1 MSSDEHKIPRRQGHS
16 VAPTCAPS
24 NPSSDPQPTPV
35 LQLGRQKFPSF
46 YNQIPGTSLVTRQLS
61 HLRGTAGTVWLLDK
75 GTEEIHTSTRAVHIL
90 LGELGAG
97 LLVSERLGQP
107 AL

>member
-1 MSSDEHKIPRRQGHS
+1 M
-16 VAPTCAPS
+16 APTCAPS

-35 LQLGRQKFPSF
+35 LQLGRQKGRREFRRKKGTSF

-90 LGELGAG
+90 LGELEAG
-97 LLVSERLGQP
+97 LLVSERLGQL